1 MNIKQYFSTYQG
13 LQEENRWNRLVT
25 LGLVALCLGETAML
39 AIRPTVVTIQ
49 PWTLTRDAQVTESN
63 ASQSYIEAW
72 GLALSELLGN
82 VTPSNVNFI
91 AERLGPLLDPK
102 IYHQV
107 IDAVHANAEELKNDR
122 VTMRFEPRRVKFE
135 RSTGKVFVTGRS
147 YVRQGTSL
155 ESEKSSERTYEFT
168 IRISNYAP
176 VITNIDTYT
185 GGAQTVDI
193 ENRDKEREKQH
204 KERQK
209 QKLEKHRNERMP
221 VAELNADSDKSSE
234 VLQ

>member
-13 LQEENRWNRLVT
+13 LQAENRWNRLVT
-25 LGLVALCLGETAML
+25 LGLVALCLGETVML

-135 RSTGKVFVTGRS
+135 RVRARFSSLVEVMFVKELVSKAKNLLSVLTN
-147 YVRQGTSL
+147 SL
-155 ESEKSSERTYEFT
+155 FEFLT
-168 IRISNYAP
+168 MR
-176 VITNIDTYT
+176 
-185 GGAQTVDI
+185 
-193 ENRDKEREKQH
+193 
-204 KERQK
+204 
-209 QKLEKHRNERMP
+209 L
-221 VAELNADSDKSSE
+221 
-234 VLQ
+234 